1 MTKRRNRPVARPTT
15 TRARTDAPA
24 PELAPTVVTPT
35 VSSLPD
41 SPEERRAQAVH
52 GLSEPGQQRMRLT
65 ADLLA
70 LDLRLRPL
78 VIRAAVAGVPYRRIA
93 ELTGISHAT
102 VARWLKDA
110 GPLDL

>member
-1 MTKRRNRPVARPTT
+1 MT
-15 TRARTDAPA
+15 
-24 PELAPTVVTPT
+24 
-35 VSSLPD
+35 S
-41 SPEERRAQAVH
+41 
-52 GLSEPGQQRMRLT
+52 
-65 ADLLA
+65 DLLT
-70 LDLRLRPL
+70 LNQRLRPL

>member
-1 MTKRRNRPVARPTT
+1 
-15 TRARTDAPA
+15 
-24 PELAPTVVTPT
+24 L
-35 VSSLPD
+35 
-41 SPEERRAQAVH
+41 PEERRAQAVNA
-52 GLSEPGQQRMRLT
+52 LSEPGQQRIQLN

-70 LDLRLRPL
+70 LDQRLRPL

-110 GPLDL
+110 GALDL